1 MHIKNDMN
9 TNTYASSLPWTVQSE
24 TRHMHLPS
32 VQQDMFRGYGSV
44 QEFVRDNKEEVDRKR
59 GIVATQET
67 LC

>member
-1 MHIKNDMN
+1 MHL
-9 TNTYASSLPWTVQSE
+9 LPWTVQSE

-32 VQQDMFRGYGSV
+32 VHQQQQDLFRGYGSV